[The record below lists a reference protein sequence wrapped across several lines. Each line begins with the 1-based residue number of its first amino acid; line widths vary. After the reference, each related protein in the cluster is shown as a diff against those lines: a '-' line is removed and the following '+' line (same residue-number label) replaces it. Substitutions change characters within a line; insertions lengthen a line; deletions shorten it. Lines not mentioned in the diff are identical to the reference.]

1 MDDLPKRA
9 DRLSAPEILH
19 VFEMLRKEYPDAKIA
34 LSYRNPLELLV
45 ATILSAQC
53 TDERVNKVTISLF
66 KKYPTL
72 ESYARASLPELE
84 EAIRSAG
91 FFRNKAR
98 NIKACCELILNKFG
112 GRIPQT
118 MDELITLPGVARKT
132 ANIVLSNAFAIVEG
146 IAVDTHVRRL
156 AYRLGFTTETDPD
169 KIERDM
175 MAVIPKKYWFNLS
188 YVLIDHGRKI
198 CKARAPGC
206 KRCVVRHLC
215 PSSLDVGRRE
225 AENSK
230 SKA

>member
-1 MDDLPKRA
+1 MDDLPKRV

-19 VFEMLRKEYPDAKIA
+19 IFEILRKEYPDAKIA

-53 TDERVNKVTISLF
+53 TDEQVNKVTVSLF
-66 KKYPTL
+66 KKYPTV
-72 ESYARASLPELE
+72 ESYARASLPGLE
-84 EAIRSAG
+84 EAIKSAG

-98 NIKACCELILNKFG
+98 NIKACCELILEKFG

-132 ANIVLSNAFAIVEG
+132 ANIVLSNAFGIVEG

-156 AYRLGFTTETDPD
+156 AYRLGFTTENDPD
-169 KIERDM
+169 KIERDL
-175 MAVIPKKYWFNLS
+175 MAVIPGKYWFDLS
-188 YVLIDHGRKI
+188 YILIDHGRKI

-206 KRCVVRHLC
+206 KRCVVRRLC
-215 PSSLDVGRRE
+215 PSSLDAGQRE
-225 AENSK
+225 AQN
-230 SKA
+230 

>member
-9 DRLSAPEILH
+9 DRLSAPEILNI
-19 VFEMLRKEYPDAKIA
+19 FEILRKEYPDAKIA

-53 TDERVNKVTISLF
+53 TDERVNKVTVSLF
-66 KKYPTL
+66 KKYPTV
-72 ESYARASLPELE
+72 ESYARASLPGLE
-84 EAIRSAG
+84 EAIKSTG

-98 NIKACCELILNKFG
+98 NIKACCELILEKFG

-132 ANIVLSNAFAIVEG
+132 ANIVLSNGFGIVEG

-156 AYRLGFTTETDPD
+156 AYRLGFTTENEPD
-169 KIERDM
+169 KIERDL
-175 MAVIPKKYWFNLS
+175 MAVIPGKYWFNLS
-188 YVLIDHGRKI
+188 YILIDHGRKI

-206 KRCVVRHLC
+206 KRCVVRRLC
-215 PSSLDVGRRE
+215 PSSLDPGQRE
-225 AENSK
+225 AQS
-230 SKA
+230 

>member
-1 MDDLPKRA
+1 MDDLPKRV
-9 DRLSAPEILH
+9 DRLSALEILH

-34 LSYRNPLELLV
+34 LSYRNPLELMV

-53 TDERVNKVTISLF
+53 TDERVNKVTVSLF
-66 KKYPTL
+66 KKYPTV

-98 NIKACCELILNKFG
+98 NIKACCELILEKFG

-132 ANIVLSNAFAIVEG
+132 ANIVLSNAFGIVEG

-156 AYRLGFTTETDPD
+156 AYRLGFTIETDPD
-169 KIERDM
+169 KIEKDL
-175 MAVIPKKYWFNLS
+175 MAVIPQKYWFNLS
-188 YVLIDHGRKI
+188 YVLIDHGRRI

-215 PSSLDVGRRE
+215 PSSLDAGQRE
-225 AENSK
+225 AESSK
-230 SKA
+230 LKV

>member
-1 MDDLPKRA
+1 MDDLPKRV

-19 VFEMLRKEYPDAKIA
+19 IFEILRKEYPDAKIA

-53 TDERVNKVTISLF
+53 TDEQVNKVTVSLF
-66 KKYPTL
+66 KKYPTV
-72 ESYARASLPELE
+72 ESYARASLPGLE
-84 EAIRSAG
+84 EAIKSAG

-98 NIKACCELILNKFG
+98 NIKACCELILEKFG

-132 ANIVLSNAFAIVEG
+132 ANIVLSNAFGIVEG

-156 AYRLGFTTETDPD
+156 AYRLGFTTENDPD
-169 KIERDM
+169 KIERDL
-175 MAVIPKKYWFNLS
+175 MAVIPGKYWFDLS
-188 YVLIDHGRKI
+188 YILIDHGRKI

-206 KRCVVRHLC
+206 KRCVVRRLC
-215 PSSLDVGRRE
+215 PSSLDAGQME
-225 AENSK
+225 PHA
-230 SKA
+230 

>member
-1 MDDLPKRA
+1 MDDLPKRV

-19 VFEMLRKEYPDAKIA
+19 IFEILRKEYPDAKIA

-53 TDERVNKVTISLF
+53 TDEQVNKVTVSLF
-66 KKYPTL
+66 KKYPTV
-72 ESYARASLPELE
+72 ESYARASLPGLE
-84 EAIRSAG
+84 EAIKSAG

-98 NIKACCELILNKFG
+98 NIKACCDLILEKFG

-132 ANIVLSNAFAIVEG
+132 ANIVLSNAFGIVEG

-156 AYRLGFTTETDPD
+156 AYRLGFTTENDPD
-169 KIERDM
+169 KIERDL
-175 MAVIPKKYWFNLS
+175 MAVIPGKYWFDLS
-188 YVLIDHGRKI
+188 YILIDHGRKI

-206 KRCVVRHLC
+206 KRCVVRRLC
-215 PSSLDVGRRE
+215 PSSLDAGQRE
-225 AENSK
+225 AQN
-230 SKA
+230 

>member
-1 MDDLPKRA
+1 MDDLPKRV
-9 DRLSAPEILH
+9 DRLSALEILH

-34 LSYRNPLELLV
+34 LSYRNPLELMV

-53 TDERVNKVTISLF
+53 TDERVNKVTVSLF
-66 KKYPTL
+66 KKYPTV

-98 NIKACCELILNKFG
+98 NIKACCELILEKFG

-132 ANIVLSNAFAIVEG
+132 ANIVLSNAFGVVEG

-156 AYRLGFTTETDPD
+156 AYRLGFTIETDPD
-169 KIERDM
+169 KIEKDL
-175 MAVIPKKYWFNLS
+175 MAVIPQKYWFNLS
-188 YVLIDHGRKI
+188 YVLIDHGRRI
-198 CKARAPGC
+198 CKARGPKC
-206 KRCVVRHLC
+206 NHCVVRRLC
-215 PSSLDVGRRE
+215 PSSLDAGTRE
-225 AENSK
+225 AESSK
-230 SKA
+230 LKV

>member
-19 VFEMLRKEYPDAKIA
+19 IFEILRKEYPDAKIA

-53 TDERVNKVTISLF
+53 TDERVNKVTVSLF
-66 KKYPTL
+66 KKYPTV
-72 ESYARASLPELE
+72 ESYARASLPGLE
-84 EAIRSAG
+84 EAIKSTG

-98 NIKACCELILNKFG
+98 NIKACCELILEKFG

-132 ANIVLSNAFAIVEG
+132 ANIVLSNAFGIVEG

-156 AYRLGFTTETDPD
+156 AYRLGFTTENEPD
-169 KIERDM
+169 KIEKDL
-175 MAVIPKKYWFNLS
+175 MAVIPEKYWFNLS
-188 YVLIDHGRKI
+188 YILIDHGRKI

-206 KRCVVRHLC
+206 KHCVVRHLC
-215 PSSLDVGRRE
+215 PSSLDAGRRE
-225 AENSK
+225 AQS
-230 SKA
+230 

>member
-1 MDDLPKRA
+1 VDDLPKRA
-9 DRLSAPEILH
+9 DRLSAPEILNI
-19 VFEMLRKEYPDAKIA
+19 FEILRKEYPDAKIA

-53 TDERVNKVTISLF
+53 TDEQVNKVTVSLF
-66 KKYPTL
+66 KKYPTV
-72 ESYARASLPELE
+72 ESYARASLPGLE
-84 EAIRSAG
+84 EAIKSAG

-98 NIKACCELILNKFG
+98 NIKACCELILEKFG

-132 ANIVLSNAFAIVEG
+132 ANIVLSNAFGIVEG

-156 AYRLGFTTETDPD
+156 AYRLGFTTENDPD
-169 KIERDM
+169 KIERDLM
-175 MAVIPKKYWFNLS
+175 SVIPKKYWFNFS

-198 CKARAPGC
+198 CKARGPGC

-215 PSSLDVGRRE
+215 PSSLDAGRGR
-225 AENSK
+225 S
-230 SKA
+230 